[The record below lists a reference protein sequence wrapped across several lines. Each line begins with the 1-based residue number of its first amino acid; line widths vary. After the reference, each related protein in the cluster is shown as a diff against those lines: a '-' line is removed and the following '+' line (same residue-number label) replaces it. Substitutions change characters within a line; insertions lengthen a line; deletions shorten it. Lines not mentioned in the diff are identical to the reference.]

1 MRYNLSMLEDLKK
14 ELSSLKLLTILITA
28 AVSIYLLQFVFD
40 FLRNFSDIILILFFG
55 WLVSFIL
62 EPFVDIFTKYLK
74 IPRAISTVLVFLL
87 SAVLIVLTFI
97 LFIPD
102 IISQFKALEKVIPAF
117 LDSAPP
123 PLQRGVHSFIASLNN
138 YTGFIPSLTQF
149 FINLVTVLILSF
161 YLVIDKENIN
171 RRIYALTPRKYH
183 DEIRFIQKVI
193 DQSFASFV
201 RIQVMWGV
209 IGGIL
214 TWIILSIFGVNFAAS
229 TSLLAGI
236 LTAVPVIGP
245 IIGVLPPLL
254 VSVIEKPTN
263 EAILIFVIIF
273 IVQQF
278 IFNVLGPKLIG
289 KAFNLNPVIVILSLL
304 IGIKISGATGA
315 VFAIPVISIILIV
328 GREFYNYHF
337 KSRES

>member
-1 MRYNLSMLEDLKK
+1 MFDELKK
-14 ELSSLKLLTILITA
+14 DLSSLKLLTVLITF
-28 AVSIYLLQFVFD
+28 AVSIYLLQFLFD

-62 EPFVDIFTKYLK
+62 EPFVDIFTNYLK
-74 IPRAISTVLVFLL
+74 IPRAVSAILVFLL
-87 SAVLIVLTFI
+87 SGVLIVLTFV

-102 IISQFKALEKVIPAF
+102 IISQFKALEKVIPTF
-117 LDSAPP
+117 LNSSPP
-123 PLQRGVHSFIASLNN
+123 PLQRGVDSFIGSLNN
-138 YTGFIPSLTQF
+138 YADFIPSLTQF
-149 FINLVTVLILSF
+149 FVNLVTILILSF
-161 YLVIDKENIN
+161 YLVIDKDNIN
-171 RRIYALTPRKYH
+171 RRLYALTPRKYH

-245 IIGVLPPLL
+245 IIGVFPPLL
-254 VSVIEKPTN
+254 VSLIEKPDQ
-263 EAILIFVIIF
+263 AILIFLIIF
-273 IVQQF
+273 GLQQF

-304 IGIKISGATGA
+304 IGIKIAGATGA
-315 VFAIPVISIILIV
+315 VFAIPIISIVLIV
-328 GREFYNYHF
+328 GRELYNYYF
-337 KSRES
+337 KEREA